1 MTIRELYD
9 RLDWSQVDNLYDEWA
24 EATGRAPPIYDEYGE
39 EETEEHVHG
48 FEYRFRCVL
57 LEQALMQPTEK
68 IRDEARAWLTAAG
81 VWSQV
86 VEIVRSDPA
95 FALQS

>member
-1 MTIRELYD
+1 MMTLRELYD
-9 RLDWSQVDNLYDEWA
+9 QLDWSGVDHLYDQWCQ
-24 EATGRAPPIYDEYGE
+24 ATGRSAFYEPDATP
-39 EETEEHVHG
+39 TEPAEG
-48 FEYRFRCVL
+48 FEVRFRCVL

-68 IRDEARAWLTAAG
+68 IRDHARAWLTAAG